1 MVVICLFGN
10 SSYKNSSY
18 KKQHAG
24 EHTIYQ
30 YQNIRNW
37 VVPLLPLVR
46 KIWNWQ
52 PPPLV
57 KNHILL
63 HSKGSIIG
71 INGCVAQLLNS
82 CIALLQKIVLPW
94 DFAYLGCWVKAT
106 TMQKIGSVQTSSL
119 QWVKIHMLEES
130 LMFEIIYAC
139 VKYKK
144 KVKIKLFVKIC
155 LMCVNILP
163 ILHVYSKIIRSI
175 KIYLTQPPAPSC
187 QQKKNTD
194 PPYPPSQKSEIGWL
208 PRPWWLT

>member
-1 MVVICLFGN
+1 MSNSDGRYLFVWQQLIQKQLIQKAACGRTHN
-10 SSYKNSSY
+10 LSISEYQKLGCPPSPLGQKN
-18 KKQHAG
+18 Q
-24 EHTIYQ
+24 
-30 YQNIRNW
+30 
-37 VVPLLPLVR
+37 
-46 KIWNWQ
+46 
-52 PPPLV
+52 
-57 KNHILL
+57 KNNILL

-187 QQKKNTD
+187 QQKKKYWPSL
-194 PPYPPSQKSEIGWL
+194 PP
-208 PRPWWLT
+208 